1 MLASSWPWP
10 LSHVA
15 PATFTA
21 CYRLSCTHLL
31 DLTVRRADDS
41 MYAPRPHRSQHPV
54 IAPKQ
59 LMLAS
64 SWRLRR
70 CAELCLSL
78 RAVVADAA
86 AAHTLPR
93 PHGHAA

>member
-86 AAHTLPR
+86 TAHTPPR
-93 PHGHAA
+93 PHGHVV